1 MMRRLIGTAS
11 LSAVS
16 AMASRGALF
25 AGVLAAAHYLGP
37 AAFGQFTLIQTTA
50 LLFTTFCALSL
61 GQMATKIVA
70 EAVARGDGG
79 RVSAALTVSYG
90 SALLASLVFAALL
103 LACAYPLAVRL
114 GGSADLAVVYA
125 SSSLL
130 VLTGFVGAIQNGVAL
145 ALHKVKQQAA
155 ANLLTAPV
163 VFAIMWAAATRRD
176 IGWAMYGAIA
186 AQWLIVI
193 GQERVLRRYRREHAE
208 PLAWSKTTR
217 EDWAVVWRLGLP
229 SSLSGLLT
237 MPAIWL
243 SMAMLAHSA
252 RGDAELG
259 HFALG
264 NQARSILLFGMGVV
278 ANAALPM
285 LSAAIVRGAREEA
298 ASTLRQSIALLVV
311 VTACLAG
318 VLGMA
323 APLAVARFA
332 PAYAEAVVPLQWLL
346 LSAVATAPTTILMR
360 KATAD
365 GRPAVMLLGNA
376 AFAASLIGAAALALK
391 LGAGATGVAI
401 AYAVASTVQL
411 VVFAT
416 CNRRELRWPAAAGK
430 SP

>member
-70 EAVARGDGG
+70 EAVASGEG

-90 SALLASLVFAALL
+90 SALLASLAFAALL
-103 LACAYPLAVRL
+103 LTCSYPLAVKL
-114 GGSADLAVVYA
+114 GGSSDLAVVYA

-130 VLTGFVGAIQNGVAL
+130 VLTGFLGAIQNGVAL
-145 ALHKVKQQAA
+145 ALHKVKQQAV

-163 VFAIMWAAATRRD
+163 VFAIMWGAATQRD
-176 IGWAMYGAIA
+176 IGWAVYGSIA
-186 AQWLIVI
+186 AQWLIVL
-193 GQERVLRRYRREHAE
+193 GQERVLRRYRREHGE
-208 PLAWSKTTR
+208 RLAWSAATR

-252 RGDAELG
+252 HGDAELG

-285 LSAAIVRGAREEA
+285 LSAAIVRGARDEA
-298 ASTLRQSIALLVV
+298 AATLRQSIALLVV
-311 VTACLAG
+311 VTACIAG
-318 VLGMA
+318 VLAMA
-323 APLAVARFA
+323 APIAVARFA
-332 PAYAEAVVPLQWLL
+332 PAYAEAIVPLQWLL
-346 LSAVATAPTTILMR
+346 LSAVATAPTTVLMR

-365 GRPAVMLLGNA
+365 GRPGVLLIGNA

-401 AYAVASTVQL
+401 AYAIASSVQL
-411 VVFAT
+411 IVFAT
-416 CNRRELRWPAAAGK
+416 CNRRELRWSAAQ
-430 SP
+430 SNTR

>member
-70 EAVARGDGG
+70 EAVASGEG

-90 SALLASLVFAALL
+90 SALLASLAFAALL
-103 LACAYPLAVRL
+103 LACSYPLAVKL
-114 GGSADLAVVYA
+114 GGSSDLAAVYA

-145 ALHKVKQQAA
+145 ALHKVKQQAV

-163 VFAIMWAAATRRD
+163 VFAIMWGAATQRD
-176 IGWAMYGAIA
+176 IGWAVYGSIA

-193 GQERVLRRYRREHAE
+193 GQERVLRRYRREHGE
-208 PLAWSKTTR
+208 RLAWSTATR

-252 RGDAELG
+252 HGDAELG

-285 LSAAIVRGAREEA
+285 LSAAIVRGARDEA
-298 ASTLRQSIALLVV
+298 AATLRQSIALLVV
-311 VTACLAG
+311 VTACIAG
-318 VLGMA
+318 VLAMA
-323 APLAVARFA
+323 APIAVARFA
-332 PAYAEAVVPLQWLL
+332 PAYAEAIVPLQWLL

-365 GRPAVMLLGNA
+365 GRPGVLLIGNA

-391 LGAGATGVAI
+391 LGAGATGVAV
-401 AYAVASTVQL
+401 AYAVASSVQL
-411 VVFAT
+411 IVFAT
-416 CNRRELRWPAAAGK
+416 CNRRELRWSAAQ
-430 SP
+430 SNTR

>member
-16 AMASRGALF
+16 AMASRGAVF

-70 EAVARGDGG
+70 EAVAGGRG

-103 LACAYPLAVRL
+103 LACAHPLAIKL

-155 ANLLTAPV
+155 ANLLTAPL

-176 IGWAMYGAIA
+176 IAWAMYGAIA
-186 AQWLIVI
+186 AQWLIVL
-193 GQERVLRRYRREHAE
+193 GQERVLRRYRREHGE
-208 PLAWSKTTR
+208 RLAWSAAAR

-252 RGDAELG
+252 HGDAELG

-285 LSAAIVRGAREEA
+285 LSAAIVRGARDEA
-298 ASTLRQSIALLVV
+298 ASTLRQSIALLVI
-311 VTACLAG
+311 VTACIAG
-318 VLGMA
+318 VLAMA
-323 APLAVARFA
+323 APIAVARFA

-365 GRPAVMLLGNA
+365 GRPGVLLIGNA
-376 AFAASLIGAAALALK
+376 AFAASLIGASALALK

-401 AYAVASTVQL
+401 AYAIASTVQL

-416 CNRRELRWPAAAGK
+416 CNRRELRWSAAQSK
-430 SP
+430 T